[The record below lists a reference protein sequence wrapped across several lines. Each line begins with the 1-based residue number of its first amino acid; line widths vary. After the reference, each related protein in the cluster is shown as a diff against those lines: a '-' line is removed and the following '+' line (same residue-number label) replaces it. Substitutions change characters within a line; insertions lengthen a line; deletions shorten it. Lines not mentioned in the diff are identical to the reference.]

1 MRVAHTKAAALIAGG
16 VLLLSG
22 CAAQGSSEA
31 APSGRAT
38 PSARAATPTPSATPT
53 PVAPTSTPTPT
64 PTVVAP
70 PSAAPALV
78 PGPALWKPGD
88 VGPDVRK
95 LQARLKQIRWYS
107 GNVTDNYDAATVK
120 AVSGFQRKRGF
131 PVTGEV
137 DERTWSRLLTMTR
150 EPTSDQLN
158 NVAPSP
164 VAAAPV
170 QLDPRCL
177 QGRVVCISKSARQ
190 LNWVVDGQV
199 QSTLA
204 VRFGSQFTPTRNGTF
219 SIYWKHRDHVS
230 KLYGSKMPFA
240 MFFSGG
246 QAIHYSSDFAR
257 RGYSGRSHGCVNTR
271 DYAGTEALFNA
282 VVVGDTVVVY

>member
-1 MRVAHTKAAALIAGG
+1 
-16 VLLLSG
+16 
-22 CAAQGSSEA
+22 
-31 APSGRAT
+31 
-38 PSARAATPTPSATPT
+38 
-53 PVAPTSTPTPT
+53 
-64 PTVVAP
+64 
-70 PSAAPALV
+70 
-78 PGPALWKPGD
+78 
-88 VGPDVRK
+88 
-95 LQARLKQIRWYS
+95 
-107 GNVTDNYDAATVK
+107 
-120 AVSGFQRKRGF
+120 
-131 PVTGEV
+131 
-137 DERTWSRLLTMTR
+137 
-150 EPTSDQLN
+150 
-158 NVAPSP
+158 
-164 VAAAPV
+164 
-170 QLDPRCL
+170 
-177 QGRVVCISKSARQ
+177 
-190 LNWVVDGQV
+190 V